1 MNPRVQP
8 ASTPWSA
15 PAGAAACGGHDVVES
30 EPRVGSTAVADG
42 GVRRGRPPRGRPPRL
57 QICLGSEPAA
67 FSEARSRL
75 RDCLREWGLEAFA
88 DRAVLAAQECL
99 ANAVLHGCRG
109 VEPGELEVT
118 LTAEFRT
125 AVLWIGVQDPS
136 TQLPLRR
143 DAGVT
148 SESGRGLCLVDG
160 LTDGW
165 GTTSSTSGKS
175 GKTVWFELDISGRK
189 AAR

>member
-1 MNPRVQP
+1 MNPRVVPP
-8 ASTPWSA
+8 AATLQAASA
-15 PAGAAACGGHDVVES
+15 GTAACGGRDVVEY
-30 EPRVGSTAVADG
+30 EPCVGNQAVADG
-42 GVRRGRPPRGRPPRL
+42 GVRRRRPPRL

-67 FSEARSRL
+67 FSEARSS
-75 RDCLREWGLEAFA
+75 LRECLVKWGLEPFA

-109 VEPGELEVT
+109 VEPGESEVT
-118 LTAEFRT
+118 LTAECRT
-125 AVLWIGVQDPS
+125 SVLWIGVQDPS
-136 TQLPLRR
+136 TELPLRR

-165 GTTSSTSGKS
+165 GTISSTL